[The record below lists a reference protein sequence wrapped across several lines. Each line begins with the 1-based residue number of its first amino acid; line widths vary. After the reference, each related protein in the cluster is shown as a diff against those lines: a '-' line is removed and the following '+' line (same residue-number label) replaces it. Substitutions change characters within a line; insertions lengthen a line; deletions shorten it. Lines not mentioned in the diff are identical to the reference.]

1 MKHLDNITIHKFRGI
16 QNLHLQKLGQIN
28 LLVGVNNSG
37 KTSVLEAISSYC
49 APLDLREWLRIAR
62 QREGDVVL
70 RYPTI
75 DALLW
80 LFPQN
85 GSATKDSLYKGEILI
100 SGSGNFPVT
109 QLRAVCQKT
118 ESIQVSGNIRS
129 HQKINDS
136 VAESEDELLEIQQG
150 LSLELN
156 VSTERIDLFGKQEIF
171 ESFQLWENERV
182 IPGYKHE
189 NLTLPVATVTPF
201 SHRTEV
207 LQARL
212 LTEARMAN
220 FKSEVLKLLQYMDS
234 GIIDIE
240 ILTPQRRPIIYVQH
254 KQSGLAPLSTFG
266 DGIRRLFFIA
276 LKLAKVKGGIL
287 LIDELEVSIHTEAL
301 QRSFNWLVEWCILM
315 DVQLF
320 ATTHSLEAI
329 DALLDATNEETD
341 LVAYRLEPK
350 DSQTNTV
357 RLDRNLLSILR
368 EELGQEV
375 RK

>member
-1 MKHLDNITIHKFRGI
+1 MKHLDNLTIHQFRGI

-37 KTSVLEAISSYC
+37 KTSVLEAVSTYC
-49 APLDLREWLRIAR
+49 YPLELREWLRIAR
-62 QREGDVVL
+62 QREGDTVL
-70 RYPTI
+70 RSPTI

-80 LFPQN
+80 LFRQD
-85 GSATKDSLYKGEILI
+85 GSTTEDSLYKGEILI
-100 SGSGNFPVT
+100 SGSGDFPVT
-109 QLRAVCQKT
+109 KLRAVCQKI
-118 ESIQVSGNIRS
+118 EGIQVSGNIRS

-136 VAESEDELLEIQQG
+136 LPENEDELFEIQPG
-150 LSLELN
+150 LNLELN
-156 VSTERIDLFGKQEIF
+156 VSTERTNLFGKEEIV

-182 IPGYKHE
+182 IPSSKYE
-189 NLTLPVATVTPF
+189 RLTLPVATVTPF
-201 SHRTEV
+201 SHRTEF

-220 FKSEVLKLLQYMDS
+220 FKSEVLRLLQYMDS
-234 GIIDIE
+234 GIIDLE
-240 ILTPQRRPIIYVQH
+240 ILTPQRKPIIYVQH

-266 DGIRRLFFIA
+266 DGIRRLLFIA
-276 LKLAKVKGGIL
+276 LRLAKVKGGIL
-287 LIDELEVSIHTEAL
+287 LIDELEVSIHTQAL
-301 QRSFNWLVEWCILM
+301 QSYFNWLIEWCVLM

-329 DALLDATNEETD
+329 DALLDTANDRTD
-341 LVAYRLEPK
+341 LVVYRLERQ
-350 DSQTNTV
+350 DSQTNAV
-357 RLDRNLLSILR
+357 RLDKDLLYILR

>member
-1 MKHLDNITIHKFRGI
+1 MKHLENLTIHQFRGI
-16 QNLHLQKLGQIN
+16 RDLHLPNLGQIN
-28 LLVGVNNSG
+28 LIVGVNNSN

-62 QREGDVVL
+62 QREGDIVL
-70 RYPTI
+70 RSPTI

-80 LFPQN
+80 LFPQDGN
-85 GSATKDSLYKGEILI
+85 ATKDSLYKGEILI
-100 SGSGNFPVT
+100 SGTGNFPVT
-109 QLRAVCQKT
+109 QLRAVCQKI
-118 ESIQVSGNIRS
+118 EGIQVSGNIRS

-136 VAESEDELLEIQQG
+136 VAESEDDLFEIQQG
-150 LSLELN
+150 LNLEIN
-156 VSTERIDLFGKQEIF
+156 VSTKRIDLFSKEEIV

-182 IPGYKHE
+182 MPGYKHE
-189 NLTLPVATVTPF
+189 SLTLPVATVTPF

-220 FKSEVLKLLQYMDS
+220 FKSEVLKLLQHIDS

-254 KQSGLAPLSTFG
+254 KQAGLAPLSTFG
-266 DGIRRLFFIA
+266 DGIRRLLFIA

-301 QRSFNWLVEWCILM
+301 QRSFNWLIEWCILM

-329 DALLDATNEETD
+329 DALLDATNSKSG

-350 DSQTNTV
+350 QSQTNAV
-357 RLDRNLLSILR
+357 RLDRDLLYILR